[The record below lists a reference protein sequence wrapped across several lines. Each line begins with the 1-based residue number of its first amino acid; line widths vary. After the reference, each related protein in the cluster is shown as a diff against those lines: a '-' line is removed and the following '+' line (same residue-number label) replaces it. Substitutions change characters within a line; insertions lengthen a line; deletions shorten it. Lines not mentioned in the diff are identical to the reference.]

1 MEILLIPLVLVICYV
16 GIFSWMMSQ
25 ERKKNRDIDGYRVSE
40 YSASNEEMAERQF
53 AADDELS
60 IDGGMDGTDCD
71 ISTAVTKL
79 SLGGNHCGY
88 VTEDGDLY
96 MWGGNIDGQLGNGTP
111 EAKNTPVKIMSEICL
126 S

>member
-1 MEILLIPLVLVICYV
+1 MEILLITLTLVLVICYV
-16 GIFSWMMSQ
+16 GIFSWMISQ

-96 MWGGNIDGQLGNGTP
+96 MWGWNEYGQLGDGTKISRDTP
-111 EAKNTPVKIMSEICL
+111 EK
-126 S
+126 